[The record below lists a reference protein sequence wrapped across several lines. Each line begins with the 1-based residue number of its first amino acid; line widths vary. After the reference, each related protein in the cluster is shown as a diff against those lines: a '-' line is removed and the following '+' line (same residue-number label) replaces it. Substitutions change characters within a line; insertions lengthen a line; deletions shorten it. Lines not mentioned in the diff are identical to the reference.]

1 MYVDQ
6 SVPRRSRRPWRVEE
20 YQPYRVEPPQPPAAV
35 VGMVAGL
42 RLLERV
48 AGLSYSF
55 YTPYVQCPYI
65 MWARLR
71 SRSPWFG
78 AEVDGVVF
86 FGCLVH
92 RSGSAVLDS
101 WPHNPTHA
109 CSDLDKH
116 VVVIATFATQPP
128 ACSVDVVVRFGGTSV
143 SFEIHLAVESS

>member
-42 RLLERV
+42 RFLERV

-55 YTPYVQCPYI
+55 YTPYVQCSYI
-65 MWARLR
+65 MSARLR

-86 FGCLVH
+86 FWVPCTQVGVSCVRQL
-92 RSGSAVLDS
+92 ALQFD
-101 WPHNPTHA
+101 A
-109 CSDLDKH
+109 CM
-116 VVVIATFATQPP
+116 Q
-128 ACSVDVVVRFGGTSV
+128 
-143 SFEIHLAVESS
+143 